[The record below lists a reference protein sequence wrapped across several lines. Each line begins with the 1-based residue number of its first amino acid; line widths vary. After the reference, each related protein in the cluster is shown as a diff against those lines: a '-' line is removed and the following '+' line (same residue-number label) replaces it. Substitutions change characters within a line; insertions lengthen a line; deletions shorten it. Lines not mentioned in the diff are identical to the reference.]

1 MTTVSRKRRRRGR
14 RQMANRVL
22 TQSLLLHHF
31 RRHAIRLLPVA
42 LMLAILAACAPGD
55 APPPGV
61 CDTYSRVLFTTQ
73 LLGGAAVLLGL
84 AVLGFRKNISAI
96 LPSQGMQVGAVA
108 GALALGLSLQAFS
121 TDVGNQIL
129 LGFGLDSLYT
139 LCGLA

>member
-1 MTTVSRKRRRRGR
+1 MTTLFRKRKRTAIPA
-14 RQMANRVL
+14 QNR
-22 TQSLLLHHF
+22 TPARLLLG
-31 RRHAIRLLPVA
+31 RHCFRLLPITLV
-42 LMLAILAACAPGD
+42 LIILAACAPGD

-61 CDTYSRVLFTTQ
+61 CDTYSRSLFTTQ

-108 GALALGLSLQAFS
+108 GALALGLSLLAFS

-139 LCGLA
+139 LCGLG

>member
-1 MTTVSRKRRRRGR
+1 MSIKRNYDNRSQKRARIESRTLGRLLARRGLR
-14 RQMANRVL
+14 
-22 TQSLLLHHF
+22 LLLATLF
-31 RRHAIRLLPVA
+31 LILLTS
-42 LMLAILAACAPGD
+42 CAPGD

-61 CDTYSRVLFTTQ
+61 CDTYSRSLFTTQ

-108 GALALGLSLQAFS
+108 GALALGLSLLAFS

-129 LGFGLDSLYT
+129 TGFGLESLYT

>member
-1 MTTVSRKRRRRGR
+1 MSVKRNHDSRSQKQARMESRRLGRLLARRG
-14 RQMANRVL
+14 L
-22 TQSLLLHHF
+22 KLLLATLF
-31 RRHAIRLLPVA
+31 LILLNS
-42 LMLAILAACAPGD
+42 CAPGD

-61 CDTYSRVLFTTQ
+61 CDTYSRSLFTTQ

-108 GALALGLSLQAFS
+108 GALALGLSLLAFS

-129 LGFGLDSLYT
+129 TGFGLESLYT

>member
-1 MTTVSRKRRRRGR
+1 
-14 RQMANRVL
+14 
-22 TQSLLLHHF
+22 LLATLF
-31 RRHAIRLLPVA
+31 LILLNS
-42 LMLAILAACAPGD
+42 CAPGD

-61 CDTYSRVLFTTQ
+61 CDTYSRSLFTTQ

-108 GALALGLSLQAFS
+108 GALALGLSLLAFS

-129 LGFGLDSLYT
+129 TGFGLESLYT

>member
-1 MTTVSRKRRRRGR
+1 MSVKRTYDNRSQKRARMDSRTLGR
-14 RQMANRVL
+14 LLARPGLR
-22 TQSLLLHHF
+22 LLLATLF
-31 RRHAIRLLPVA
+31 LVLLNS
-42 LMLAILAACAPGD
+42 CAPGD

-61 CDTYSRVLFTTQ
+61 CDTYSRSLFTTQ

-84 AVLGFRKNISAI
+84 AVLGFRKNVSAI

-108 GALALGLSLQAFS
+108 GALALGLSLLAFS

-129 LGFGLDSLYT
+129 TGFGLESLYT